1 MTDRELLEDAAK
13 AAGMVVDKSPFN
25 GGGSWNTGF
34 DVIGNAVL
42 DWHNGKTWN
51 PLTDDG
57 DEARLEAALQM
68 HVEWHPA
75 TETVT
80 VGTAEIACTEPY
92 GNNRQAARKRAGV
105 RAAAAIGA
113 AQ

>member
-1 MTDRELLEDAAK
+1 MTDRELLENAAK
-13 AAGMVVDKSPFN
+13 AAGLLSCGQETSRF
-25 GGGSWNTGF
+25 GGFMGLNICQDDNPSGYC
-34 DVIGNAVL
+34 
-42 DWHNGKTWN
+42 WN

-57 DEARLEAALQM
+57 DEARLEACLQL

-75 TETVT
+75 AETVT

-92 GNNRQAARKRAGV
+92 GEDRQAARKRAGV

-113 AQ
+113 AK